1 MKKIIELSTFN
12 ITGDVKAEPCD
23 GGHLISWPK
32 AGGRMTLI
40 GKPYRLGRVDW
51 KGATHIVFEVTG
63 LEEFVPAFVMV
74 FMGGTTND
82 APSAIVNVGAVPG
95 VRVKLSFSLALLDSG
110 AMNNPRTPGRL
121 KQIVLGQGVR
131 LEDVCAF
138 IFTMKEC
145 HKEQKFILHDVYLS
159 DGNLDYTIDHPPI
172 VDGLGQLN
180 TRKWPGKT
188 MSEEDM
194 ISAIQAEYESCKNTA
209 ANPSRSK
216 YGGDLSVKWEGTGFF
231 RTHFDGNRWYLAD
244 PDGYRFISTGLDCCR
259 ADDMGY
265 MKGIEMLYSEFPD
278 RERFSAAYTNQA
290 EKHFNPDSD
299 NEYLSFL
306 VVNLMKAFGDDWEDK
321 WTSLTKN
328 RLKKWDFTTIGNWSD
343 PNFISKAKMPY
354 VCNLEGFPTTQTKIF
369 RDFPDVFSE
378 EYERNSE
385 VFANQL
391 TAFADD
397 PYLIGY
403 FLCNEPQWAFV
414 QKLLIAEKV
423 LENPADTACKQ
434 MMISGLE
441 SKYAN
446 IEALNDAWGTGFAS
460 FDALKSPIQGF
471 AGFSDK
477 AREDAVIFSRKLV
490 YRFAEM
496 PSKACKSVDSNHL
509 NLGMRYAMLLD
520 TILLEGH
527 EYFDVFSINGYW
539 DNPYEE
545 VQKAGELTNMPVL
558 IGEFHFG
565 AIDVGMLCAGICS
578 VATQKDRGLAYRKYY
593 EEGMNSPYFIGA
605 HYFILNDEA
614 LLGRFDGENMQVGLV
629 DICQTPYTEF
639 VNEVTAVNK
648 EIYEIA
654 DGKRTEPAP
663 NVNKIPRLMG
673 F

>member
-1 MKKIIELSTFN
+1 
-12 ITGDVKAEPCD
+12 
-23 GGHLISWPK
+23 
-32 AGGRMTLI
+32 
-40 GKPYRLGRVDW
+40 
-51 KGATHIVFEVTG
+51 
-63 LEEFVPAFVMV
+63 
-74 FMGGTTND
+74 
-82 APSAIVNVGAVPG
+82 
-95 VRVKLSFSLALLDSG
+95 
-110 AMNNPRTPGRL
+110 
-121 KQIVLGQGVR
+121 
-131 LEDVCAF
+131 
-138 IFTMKEC
+138 
-145 HKEQKFILHDVYLS
+145 
-159 DGNLDYTIDHPPI
+159 
-172 VDGLGQLN
+172 
-180 TRKWPGKT
+180 
-188 MSEEDM
+188 
-194 ISAIQAEYESCKNTA
+194 
-209 ANPSRSK
+209 
-216 YGGDLSVKWEGTGFF
+216 
-231 RTHFDGNRWYLAD
+231 
-244 PDGYRFISTGLDCCR
+244 
-259 ADDMGY
+259 
-265 MKGIEMLYSEFPD
+265 
-278 RERFSAAYTNQA
+278 
-290 EKHFNPDSD
+290 
-299 NEYLSFL
+299 
-306 VVNLMKAFGDDWEDK
+306 MKAFGDDWEDK

-369 RDFPDVFSE
+369 RDFPDVFSK

-441 SKYAN
+441 SKYGN